1 MRLPL
6 SVIRKPTLV
15 LASLAGHTVRIA
27 HILPGMAGAAM
38 VSYGAAMIY
47 TPAGV
52 IIGGAF
58 LLLIDRQIALG
69 AQKRPRSPAPM
80 EAP

>member
-1 MRLPL
+1 MRHLL
-6 SVIRKPTLV
+6 SAIRTIALV
-15 LASLAGHTVRIA
+15 LARPAGHTVRIA

-52 IIGGAF
+52 IIGGGF
-58 LLLIDRQIALG
+58 LLLLDRQIAVG
-69 AQKRPRSPAPM
+69 AQKRPVRAQGQ
-80 EAP
+80 

>member
-1 MRLPL
+1 
-6 SVIRKPTLV
+6 
-15 LASLAGHTVRIA
+15 
-27 HILPGMAGAAM
+27 MAGAAM

-58 LLLIDRQIALG
+58 LLMIDRQISIG
-69 AQKRPRSPAPM
+69 AQKRPLPPQPM
-80 EAP
+80 QEP